1 MKVTVLLS
9 LGRHPKSGRPMLAP
23 NDARALAIAKKLTD
37 RPRLVH
43 VGEVA
48 QQSVLR
54 QYLGLGFEQLDL
66 IESPDGQDI
75 CGALI
80 ADLKGN
86 PCDQILAGQNAT
98 GQDDTG
104 LVPYIVAQGLGLDL
118 VDRALSIA
126 DGNVTQFLPKGQR
139 RVLPLPSQCV
149 VTVSDKAP
157 LELEYVARRARQGRI
172 EILKPESAPTA
183 ALYQGW
189 QLEPKQPG
197 RKRLTIQSNASGWDR
212 FAKRMNTTGGGG
224 EVLKGGV
231 DDSADK
237 ILSVLR
243 EKKLLSDAS

>member
-86 PCDQILAGQNAT
+86 
-98 GQDDTG
+98 
-104 LVPYIVAQGLGLDL
+104 LVI
-118 VDRALSIA
+118 
-126 DGNVTQFLPKGQR
+126 
-139 RVLPLPSQCV
+139 
-149 VTVSDKAP
+149 
-157 LELEYVARRARQGRI
+157 
-172 EILKPESAPTA
+172 
-183 ALYQGW
+183 
-189 QLEPKQPG
+189 
-197 RKRLTIQSNASGWDR
+197 
-212 FAKRMNTTGGGG
+212 
-224 EVLKGGV
+224 
-231 DDSADK
+231 
-237 ILSVLR
+237 
-243 EKKLLSDAS
+243 

>member
-1 MKVTVLLS
+1 M
-9 LGRHPKSGRPMLAP
+9 
-23 NDARALAIAKKLTD
+23 
-37 RPRLVH
+37 
-43 VGEVA
+43 
-48 QQSVLR
+48 
-54 QYLGLGFEQLDL
+54 
-66 IESPDGQDI
+66 
-75 CGALI
+75 
-80 ADLKGN
+80 
-86 PCDQILAGQNAT
+86 
-98 GQDDTG
+98 
-104 LVPYIVAQGLGLDL
+104 VPYIVAQGLGLDL

>member
-43 VGEVA
+43 VGGRPAVGSA
-48 QQSVLR
+48 SIPGPRLR
-54 QYLGLGFEQLDL
+54 AIGL

-86 PCDQILAGQNAT
+86 PCDLLLAGQNAT

-126 DGNVTQFLPKGQR
+126 DGNVTQFLPR
-139 RVLPLPSQCV
+139 ATSSTTLPSQCV

-189 QLEPKQPG
+189 QLGSQTAGPQT
-197 RKRLTIQSNASGWDR
+197 LDHSIQCQWLGSVCQAYEYHRWR
-212 FAKRMNTTGGGG
+212 WR
-224 EVLKGGV
+224 
-231 DDSADK
+231 SAERRCRRQRRQN
-237 ILSVLR
+237 LVR
-243 EKKLLSDAS
+243 ATEKKLLSDAS